1 MTRAVVVGCGIL
13 GASVAHRLS
22 AGGVTVTIVEAGR
35 PAGGTSGASFAW
47 VNAQDKAPA
56 AYAALNEAGVAA
68 WPSLADELGGDW
80 FHPGGDLVVGI
91 GPGAAAVDERL
102 TRHEERGY
110 PVRRLDRRGIAALE
124 PDLALPADG
133 DLVAGHFPDEAWVDV
148 PGLVGRLVRV
158 ARANGARV
166 MLADGVA
173 ELIVEHGRAT
183 GVRLES
189 GEAVD
194 ADLVVVAAGPATE
207 TLFAGVGV
215 ALPMAP
221 TPGLLVVSGPI
232 AGRVDRVVHAGGVA
246 MRPDGAGR
254 IMLSSRS
261 VDAAL
266 DPATTAVPVDAG
278 PARDLLDRAARLLP
292 ELAMAGLERARIGR
306 RSVAVDGLPA
316 VGFVPGV
323 DGLYAV
329 VSHSGVTLAPV
340 LGRLVAAELIGGS
353 VAELEPYRPG
363 RFAGAAIPA

>member
-1 MTRAVVVGCGIL
+1 MTRAVVVGCGVL
-13 GASVAHRLS
+13 GASVAHRL
-22 AGGVTVTIVEAGR
+22 AERGIAVTIVEAGR

-56 AYAALNEAGVAA
+56 DYAALNEAGVAA
-68 WPSLADELGGDW
+68 YPPLADELGGDW
-80 FHPGGDLVVGI
+80 LHPGGDLVVGI
-91 GPGAAAVDERL
+91 GPGAAGVDERL

-124 PDLALPADG
+124 PDLALPAGG

-148 PGLVGRLVRV
+148 PGLVGRLLRT
-158 ARANGARV
+158 ARAYGARV
-166 MLADGVA
+166 VLADGVA
-173 ELIVEHGRAT
+173 VLIVERGRVT
-183 GVRLES
+183 GVRLTS

-194 ADLVVVAAGPATE
+194 ADLVVVASGPATE
-207 TLFAGVGV
+207 TLLAGVGV
-215 ALPMAP
+215 PLPMAP
-221 TPGLLVVSGPI
+221 TAGLLVVTGPLSARI
-232 AGRVDRVVHAGGVA
+232 DRVAHAAGVA

-266 DPATTAVPVDAG
+266 DPSTTTVPVDAA

-292 ELAMAGLERARIGR
+292 ELTVAGLERARIGR
-306 RSVAVDGLPA
+306 RSVAIDGLPA

-323 DGLYAV
+323 DGLYVV

-340 LGRLVAAELIGGS
+340 LGRLVAAELSGGS
-353 VAELEPYRPG
+353 VAEFEPYRPG
-363 RFAGAAIPA
+363 RFAGVAIPA